1 MPEPSLRYVV
11 VHLQGEM
18 RTGRTEYLLGRNS
31 RSELRDCRRDR
42 DGDPK
47 QPGAVQF
54 QNGPLRA
61 YIQNRDLR
69 YHFHLDLES
78 RVYTARRVN
87 EYGSGLKPKGKP
99 PPTFRPDRA
108 CAHGND

>member
-1 MPEPSLRYVV
+1 MGKCAPAAPNISWAEIRVPNYAIAVAIATAIRSNRAPCNFK
-11 VHLQGEM
+11 
-18 RTGRTEYLLGRNS
+18 TGR
-31 RSELRDCRRDR
+31 
-42 DGDPK
+42 
-47 QPGAVQF
+47 
-54 QNGPLRA
+54 LRA
-61 YIQNRDLR
+61 YIQNRDLH